1 MRRVIVRYK
10 VKPERAA
17 ENVSLIEQ
25 VFAQLT
31 SEQPD
36 GVRYATF
43 KLEDGVSFVH
53 VASVST
59 PNGENPLAALPA
71 FKAFVANIADRCEE
85 KPVTSSA
92 TAILVYRADDAP
104 A

>member
-53 VASVST
+53 VAT
-59 PNGENPLAALPA
+59 IDTADGKNPLLAITA
-71 FKAFVANIADRCEE
+71 FQRFGEAIRDRCVEPPISMQAE
-85 KPVTSSA
+85 VVGEYRLLA
-92 TAILVYRADDAP
+92 T
-104 A
+104 